1 MTTLV
6 AQYPEDLL
14 ETLHMTREEF
24 ESEARFAMAAKLFE
38 LGRLTTGQAAQLVP
52 MSRYDF
58 IHRISELGVAAVSW
72 DAGEAENEF
81 LHAYRLGGCS
91 AIFGNTATTLQ
102 QTDPSPC
109 RLE

>member
-1 MTTLV
+1 MTTMV

-14 ETLHMTREEF
+14 ETLHMSREEF

-58 IHRISELGVAAVSW
+58 IRRISELGVAAIDW
-72 DAGEAENEF
+72 DVAEAEDEF
-81 LHAYRLGGCS
+81 KHA
-91 AIFGNTATTLQ
+91 
-102 QTDPSPC
+102 
-109 RLE
+109 

>member
-1 MTTLV
+1 
-6 AQYPEDLL
+6 
-14 ETLHMTREEF
+14 
-24 ESEARFAMAAKLFE
+24 MASKLFE

-81 LHAYRLGGCS
+81 LHA
-91 AIFGNTATTLQ
+91 
-102 QTDPSPC
+102 
-109 RLE
+109 

>member
-6 AQYPEDLL
+6 AQYPEDLP

-58 IHRISELGVAAVSW
+58 IHRISELGVSALGW
-72 DAGEAENEF
+72 DASEAENEF
-81 LHAYRLGGCS
+81 LHA
-91 AIFGNTATTLQ
+91 
-102 QTDPSPC
+102 
-109 RLE
+109 